1 MIKRSRLAF
10 VFMLMLMIV
19 TTMAILI
26 PGVAQA
32 AIVGGTVT
40 WSGAVTTN
48 EYDPYYDDTVLA
60 YAEGATAT
68 VQFAYFNGS
77 PQNLTVRPFMDM
89 DWGTRYHGAAVNVGP
104 FQACTLSIQFTVP
117 TVAAAGG
124 STKHGYFI
132 FVQAEPTGD
141 PQQVNRAVMETW
153 SASGAATHS
162 LGNSPVVGS
171 SLQVWSESGT
181 GRVLVAPST
190 YTVNEWTGVVTFNTA
205 PAALTAFSFTYN
217 YFANVANG
225 DGDAKAFVVAPPMN
239 GEMKDG
245 TLAVY
250 VTNNV
255 DNTVTL
261 QTTGYTYDAKTWM
274 LTFATAPTPNQSIL
288 VRFEYWATLPGGW
301 SSGDDG
307 RTLVIFSADQ
317 SDAITLWRR
326 YIETRNTEDV
336 DGWIS
341 SSAQLLYSQAEAA
354 RAKGEIEYREGQFTA
369 AKASLQTAVDRLNAS
384 IAAAIAF
391 MKTAQ
396 ELRLASDN
404 AAVNLDVAQVGQIQ
418 AQNALIP
425 KQGSYLDSQTAWNNA
440 QTARI
445 NALTEAEKG
454 ALKASNSREKSY
466 GTFVILMGV
475 FLILVGVAILL
486 LAVGMFLKWR
496 KPAAGST

>member
-1 MIKRSRLAF
+1 
-10 VFMLMLMIV
+10 MLMLTIV
-19 TTMAILI
+19 TTMAILV
-26 PGVAQA
+26 PGAAQA
-32 AIVGGTVT
+32 QIVGETVT

-77 PQNLTVRPFMDM
+77 PQNMTVRPFMDM

-124 STKHGYFI
+124 LIRHGYFI

-141 PQQVNRAVMETW
+141 PQQVNRAVMEYW
-153 SASGAATHS
+153 SASGAATHN

-171 SLQVWSESGT
+171 SLQVWSGSGTGT

-190 YTVNEWTGVVTFNTA
+190 YTVNEWTGVVTFNAA
-205 PAALTAFSFTYN
+205 PAALTDFWFTYN

-225 DGDAKAFVVAPPMN
+225 DGDAKAFMVAPPMN

-250 VTNNV
+250 LTNNV

-301 SSGDDG
+301 SSSDDG
-307 RTLVIFSADQ
+307 RTFVIFSADQ
-317 SDAITLWRR
+317 SAAITLWRR
-326 YIETRNTEDV
+326 YMEISETEDV
-336 DGWIS
+336 GGWAS
-341 SSAQLLYSQAEAA
+341 SAAQLLWSQAEAA
-354 RAKGEIEYREGQFTA
+354 LAKGELEYREGLFA
-369 AKASLQTAVDRLNAS
+369 AASASMQTAVNDVN
-384 IAAAIAF
+384 AAITTAVAF
-391 MKTAQ
+391 MAARQAIEVAT
-396 ELRLASDN
+396 DN
-404 AAVNLDVAQVGQIQ
+404 ATLTALLAE
-418 AQNALIP
+418 NALIP
-425 KQGSYLDSQTAWNNA
+425 KTGLAMDAQTAWNNA
-440 QTARI
+440 QTARM
-445 NALTEAEKG
+445 NALTEAEVG
-454 ALKASNSREKSY
+454 ALKAANSREKSY
-466 GTFVILMGV
+466 GTFVILIGV
-475 FLILVGVAILL
+475 FLILVGAAVLL

-496 KPAAGST
+496 KPAAGGST